1 MRIKA
6 EESSG
11 FERPH
16 IPEGLHHA
24 EFINISDAPDGK
36 FGARIALDFVV
47 YHSKTK
53 KPVKIGRVF
62 GKKLTPK
69 AKLWEALESIG
80 AKLEFGKEFDV
91 NTLLGNQCRVMVEDY
106 KDNEGKLVSGISK
119 VKTPGEDTQNFIEK
133 TKSNMLE
140 QPPKTDIVSENV
152 ILDKPAA

>member
-16 IPEGLHHA
+16 VQEGLHHA
-24 EFINISDAPDGK
+24 QFLSASSAPDGK

-47 YHSKTK
+47 YPGKTQ

-69 AKLWEALESIG
+69 ARLWEALESIG
-80 AKLEFGKEFDV
+80 ANLEVGKEFDIDS
-91 NTLLGNQCRVMVEDY
+91 LLGKKCRVMVEDY
-106 KDNEGKLVSGISK
+106 KDNEGKMVSGITK
-119 VKTPGEDTQNFIEK
+119 VKTPDVNTITFIEEVK
-133 TKSNMLE
+133 TNMSAG
-140 QPPKTDIVSENV
+140 KAKAIVTEEAV
-152 ILDKPAA
+152 LDKPVV